1 MSNELSAP
9 YILVCPEDSQHQ
21 GATNWNIS
29 RRNISYFIG
38 LDAAETD
45 PQAVL
50 SGDDNLV
57 QNGRAVPSGKL
68 NLWSNSVSW
77 TRDRHH
83 SLFSGFGNLLVADGS
98 VQTVPQMGF
107 RSSAGTWLATNCVVV
122 P

>member
-45 PQAVL
+45 PQAAL
-50 SGDDNLV
+50 SGDANLL
-57 QNGRAVPSGKL
+57 QSGRAVPSGKL
-68 NLWSNSVSW
+68 NLWSNPVSW
-77 TRDRHH
+77 TKDRHH
-83 SLFSGFGNLLVADGS
+83 GSGNILVADGS